1 MAKYYVKVNKQ
12 VMPTCKKFIEYLDN
26 YTYGCLWLNVKNCGS
41 LSSTLILYKY
51 FLKFPI
57 LLALPAR
64 ENLNYHQS

>member
-1 MAKYYVKVNKQ
+1 
-12 VMPTCKKFIEYLDN
+12 MPTCKIFIEYLDK
-26 YTYGCLWLNVKNCGS
+26 YTYGCLWLNVKDCGS

-57 LLALPAR
+57 LLVLPAR